1 MEKLTRHS
9 IHQFSGHIA
18 GQHHAMAG
26 ATIAAS
32 AALAC
37 SLGEACAGINAEKL
51 EDEDER
57 REARDLAARLAITRR
72 RLLELC
78 DQDGEAI
85 TAFAA
90 MREAGRELKGQEQL
104 CAMPVEIGQL
114 AVEVAWQLQAF
125 RLIIQTAEDDLEM
138 AIRLLDGAVRAS
150 TLLLD
155 SNLRIWPDPVLLARF
170 EPKLA
175 GMITQLDR
183 LQAVDRVR

>member
-1 MEKLTRHS
+1 MKKLTKLSTR
-9 IHQFSGHIA
+9 QFSNHIS
-18 GQHHAMAG
+18 GQQHAMAG

-51 EDEDER
+51 ENEDER
-57 REARDLAARLAITRR
+57 REARDLAARVAITRR

-90 MREAGRELKGQEQL
+90 LREAGQELKGQEQL
-104 CAMPVEIGQL
+104 CEMPVEIGQL
-114 AVEVAWQLQAF
+114 AVAVARQLQAF
-125 RLIIQTAEDDLEM
+125 RPIIQTAEDDLEM
-138 AIRLLDGAVRAS
+138 AIRLLDGAARAS

-155 SNLRIWPDPVLLARF
+155 SNLRIWPDPVLSARF
-170 EPKLA
+170 EPELA
-175 GMITQLDR
+175 GLITQLDH
-183 LQAVDRVR
+183 LQPVERVR